1 MAHPAEGGT
10 PQLVADRLERGRVSR
25 GHAPGRRLLRHR
37 RRPPPIPPRCVA
49 HRRRKPA
56 YESPGYSPGSGL
68 GPFQWTKDG
77 TALLYST
84 GRTDEHPGPRLAG
97 RPAQRFTD
105 VTDLTVFRFA
115 LSPDGRSILMARGT
129 QSRDAFLLTN
139 S

>member
-1 MAHPAEGGT
+1 VSPIAGG
-10 PQLVADRLERGRVSR
+10 
-25 GHAPGRRLLRHR
+25 
-37 RRPPPIPPRCVA
+37 
-49 HRRRKPA
+49 KPA

-68 GPFQWTKDG
+68 GPFQWTKDR

-105 VTDLTVFRFA
+105 FTDLTVFRFA

>member
-1 MAHPAEGGT
+1 MSPIAGG
-10 PQLVADRLERGRVSR
+10 
-25 GHAPGRRLLRHR
+25 
-37 RRPPPIPPRCVA
+37 
-49 HRRRKPA
+49 KPV
-56 YESPGYSPGSGL
+56 YESPGYSSGSGL

-105 VTDLTVFRFA
+105 LTVFRFP

-129 QSRDAFLLTN
+129 QSRDAFISRLCCSGAISDLMRRDHAAWPAPDELR
-139 S
+139 

>member
-1 MAHPAEGGT
+1 VSPEGT
-10 PQLVADRLERGRVSR
+10 
-25 GHAPGRRLLRHR
+25 LLAGAYCATAGA
-37 RRPPPIPPRCVA
+37 PPIPPRCVA